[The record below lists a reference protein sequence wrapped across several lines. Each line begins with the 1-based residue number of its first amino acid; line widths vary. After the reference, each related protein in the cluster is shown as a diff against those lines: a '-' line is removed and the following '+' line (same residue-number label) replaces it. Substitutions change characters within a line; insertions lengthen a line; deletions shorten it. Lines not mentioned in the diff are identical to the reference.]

1 MDDITGKATIRSVA
15 GEIGEDEHARR
26 KGAVE
31 YAYGSARL
39 EGFAPSP
46 FAEEMNRRYIA
57 GEITSD
63 ELTAAILAHCKP

>member
-1 MDDITGKATIRSVA
+1 MDDITTKTKDRSA
-15 GEIGEDEHARR
+15 AAEISQEERARR
-26 KGAVE
+26 KAAVE

-46 FAEEMNRRYIA
+46 FAEEMNRRYIN
-57 GEITSD
+57 GEITSK